1 MIMHLLL
8 VSQVRRKAHKDCDL
22 WLVKGLLYGLLDN
35 DNDNDNDNANANA
48 KLSLSVLNK
57 KNTNVIRHCWG

>member
-35 DNDNDNDNANANA
+35 DNANANA

-57 KNTNVIRHCWG
+57 KNTNVIRHYWG